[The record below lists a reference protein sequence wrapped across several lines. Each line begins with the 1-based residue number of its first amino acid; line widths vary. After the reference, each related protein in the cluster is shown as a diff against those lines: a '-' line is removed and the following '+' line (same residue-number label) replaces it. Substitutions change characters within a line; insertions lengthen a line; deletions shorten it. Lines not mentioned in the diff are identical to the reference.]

1 MEWIT
6 TLGIAVGLAMD
17 AFAVSVSCGLSIKR
31 HALRNAINAGIAFG
45 LFQAGM
51 AYLGWLA
58 GLFFREYIQAYN
70 HWVAFGLLTLIG
82 GKMIIEAFKQDGKP
96 IVLTGIAMLITL
108 SIATSIDALAAGLS
122 FSTLNVDIILPVI
135 IIGVT
140 ALIFSF
146 GGVFLGRAVRH
157 TMNLGKKFDMVGG
170 IILIVIGLK
179 ILLEHTI
186 A

>member
-1 MEWIT
+1 MEWVT

-31 HALRNAINAGIAFG
+31 HALKNAVNAGIAFG

-51 AYLGWLA
+51 TYFGWLG
-58 GLFFREYIQAYN
+58 GLFFRDYIQSYN

-82 GKMIIEAFKQDGKP
+82 GKMIIEAFRQDGKP

-108 SIATSIDALAAGLS
+108 SVATSIDALAAGLS
-122 FSTLNVDIILPVI
+122 FSTLNTDIILPVI
-135 IIGVT
+135 IIGIT

-146 GGVFLGRAVRH
+146 GGVFLGRAVRN
-157 TMNLGKKFDMVGG
+157 TINLGKRFDIIGG
-170 IILIVIGLK
+170 IILIVMGVK
-179 ILLEHTI
+179 ILLEHTM
-186 A
+186 